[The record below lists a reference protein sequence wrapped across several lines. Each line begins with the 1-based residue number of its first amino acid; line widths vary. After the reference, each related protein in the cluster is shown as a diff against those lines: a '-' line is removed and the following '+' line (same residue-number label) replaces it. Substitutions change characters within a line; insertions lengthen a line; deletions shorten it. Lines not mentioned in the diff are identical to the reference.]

1 MDSGRR
7 SMMSTREVQEERV
20 RVLNDEAVTDG
31 EYVLYWMQQAQRAEY
46 NHALEYAVQKA
57 NELGRPLLAGFGL
70 TDDYPSANARHYA
83 FMLEGLRDAQGAL
96 KGRGISLVVQ
106 KGAPDEVALRL
117 GENACMIVSDGAY
130 LRPEWS
136 WRRRVAEE
144 AGRSVVR
151 VESNVV
157 VPVELAS
164 DKREHAARTL
174 RPKIRRHL
182 DEFLVEL
189 EPTELERPSL
199 ELGVEGIDLSDV
211 GAVLDGMSVD
221 RSVEPLRH
229 LYTGGLTAAKERL
242 EEFIEKGLEGYAE
255 HRNQPQTGYVSHM
268 SKYLH
273 FGHVSPL
280 YLALRVREASAPRED
295 VEAYLE
301 ELIVRR
307 ELSINFCFYTPDYD
321 SFSCIPDWAKETLRE
336 HQEDDREH
344 LYAREEL
351 EGARTHD
358 PYWNAAMTEAIH
370 TGYVHNHM
378 RMYWGKKILEWSPSP
393 EEAHETTMYLM
404 DKYFLDG
411 RDANTYANIAWV
423 YGQHDRGFAE
433 RPVFGKV
440 RYMSAGAWSARRTPR
455 STSRRWSGCR
465 RSNRGRRLRETDGM
479 PLVPEA

>member
-1 MDSGRR
+1 VAS
-7 SMMSTREVQEERV
+7 REIQEGRV
-20 RVLNDEAVTDG
+20 RHLNDEGVRNGD
-31 EYVLYWMQQAQRAEY
+31 YVLYWMQQAQRAEH

-57 NELGRPLLAGFGL
+57 NELGQPLLVVFGL
-70 TDDYPSANARHYA
+70 MDDYPSANARHYA
-83 FMLEGLRDAQGAL
+83 FMLEGLKDAQESL
-96 KGRGISLVVQ
+96 TRRGIKFVVQ

-117 GENACMIVSDGAY
+117 GENASMIVSDGAY
-130 LRPEWS
+130 LRPERS
-136 WRRRVAEE
+136 WRQRVAEQ
-144 AGRSVVR
+144 AGRRVVR

-164 DKREHAARTL
+164 DRRETAARTL

-182 DEFLVEL
+182 AEYLVEL
-189 EPTELERPSL
+189 LPTEIEKGSL
-199 ELGVEGIDLSDV
+199 GLRVEGGIDLSDV
-211 GAVLDGMSVD
+211 DAVLAGMSID
-221 RSVEPLRH
+221 KSVEPLRH
-229 LYTGGLTAAKERL
+229 LYTGGLAAAKERL
-242 EEFIEKGLEGYAE
+242 EEFIEKKLDGYAE
-255 HRNQPQTGYVSHM
+255 HRNQPQTDHVSHM

-273 FGHVSPL
+273 FGHISPVHV
-280 YLALRVREASAPRED
+280 ALRIREASASRED
-295 VEAYLE
+295 VETYLE

-307 ELSINFCFYTPDYD
+307 ELTINFCFYTPDYD
-321 SFSCIPDWAKETLRE
+321 SFSCIPDWAKQTLRE
-336 HQEDDREH
+336 HQEDAREH

-358 PYWNAAMTEAIH
+358 PYWNAAMEEAIR

-440 RYMSAGAWSARRTPR
+440 RYMSAGGLERKAKPKDYVEKVE
-455 STSRRWSGCR
+455 
-465 RSNRGRRLRETDGM
+465 RLSKE
-479 PLVPEA
+479 

>member
-1 MDSGRR
+1 MLPGRADDLWEAET
-7 SMMSTREVQEERV
+7 MSSREIQEERV
-20 RVLNDEAVTDG
+20 RRLNEKGVRDG
-31 EYVLYWMQQAQRAEY
+31 GYVLYWMQQAQRAEY
-46 NHALEYAVQKA
+46 NHALEYAAQKA
-57 NELGRPLLAGFGL
+57 NELGRPLLVAFGL
-70 TDDYPSANARHYA
+70 MDDYPSANARHYA
-83 FMLEGLRDAQGAL
+83 FMLEGLRDAQESL
-96 KGRGISLVVQ
+96 EGRGVRFVVQ
-106 KGAPDEVALRL
+106 KGSPDEVALRL
-117 GENACMIVSDGAY
+117 GENASMIVSDGAY

-144 AGRSVVR
+144 AGCSVVR

-174 RPKIRRHL
+174 RPKIWRHL

-199 ELGVEGIDLSDV
+199 GLEVEGLDLSDID
-211 GAVLDGMSVD
+211 AVLDGMSID
-221 RSVEPLRH
+221 RSVGPLRH
-229 LYTGGLTAAKERL
+229 LYRGGLTAAKERL
-242 EEFIEKGLEGYAE
+242 EEFIERGLEGYAE
-255 HRNQPQTGYVSHM
+255 HRNQPQTNHVSHM

-273 FGHVSPL
+273 FGHISPV
-280 YLALRVREASAPRED
+280 YLALRIREASAPRENA
-295 VEAYLE
+295 ETYLE

-321 SFSCIPDWAKETLRE
+321 SFSCIPQWAKKTLGE
-336 HQEDDREH
+336 HQEDEREH
-344 LYAREEL
+344 LYTREEL

-378 RMYWGKKILEWSPSP
+378 RMYWGKKILEWSPTP

-404 DKYFLDG
+404 DKYYLDG
-411 RDANTYANIAWV
+411 RDALTYANIAWV

-440 RYMSAGAWSARRTPR
+440 RYMSAGGLERKAKPEEYVEKVERLTGERLT
-455 STSRRWSGCR
+455 GE
-465 RSNRGRRLRETDGM
+465 GRAEE
-479 PLVPEA
+479 P